1 MVPRLIHNR
10 PGSGVLR
17 ECLAQV
23 RYVAAAPPARKK
35 AIVGKSRVAATRLQ
49 RGEATAGR
57 LDQNAATGILVRSIL
72 ALWGHFAPMPVE

>member
-1 MVPRLIHNR
+1 MAPRLIHNR

-49 RGEATAGR
+49 GGAARGARMVGV
-57 LDQNAATGILVRSIL
+57 GS
-72 ALWGHFAPMPVE
+72 

>member
-49 RGEATAGR
+49 GELPGPPRDAWSWFMT
-57 LDQNAATGILVRSIL
+57 LTPPPIL
-72 ALWGHFAPMPVE
+72 GN